1 MPKAMEIIG
10 GSATAP
16 STTFTALTAFSG
28 NSFTVRNAPVN
39 ARLLAVW
46 NQNQTAGQI
55 RVRSPRMHD
64 NVQGLRLEAQAAPVN
79 LPNRRLYQDLYPQ
92 DALTVEMTGSGTAGD
107 IEQGF
112 LQIYYPDL
120 PGVSANLIDA
130 AELSKRGVN
139 TIGVEN
145 TISTG
150 TSGGWSGEEL
160 LTAEF
165 DLLKAN
171 TEYAILG
178 AVIQSGA
185 FGAIR
190 WRCSDFGNL
199 GVGIPGE
206 STFTELSSY
215 FLLLSKDYELPLIP
229 VFNSANKGSLLIDAS
244 TDENGADPI
253 VSTILVELSPA
264 SGRR

>member
-1 MPKAMEIIG
+1 MPKALEIIG
-10 GSATAP
+10 GLATAP

-39 ARLLAVW
+39 AKLVGIW
-46 NQNQTAGQI
+46 NQNQTAGQV
-55 RVRSPRMHD
+55 RLRSPRMHD

-79 LPNRRLYQDLYPQ
+79 LPSRRLYQELYPQ
-92 DALTVEMTGSGTAGD
+92 DALTFEMTGSATAGD

-120 PGVSANLIDA
+120 PGISANLIDST
-130 AELSKRGVN
+130 ELAKRGVN
-139 TIGVEN
+139 TIGIEN
-145 TISTG
+145 TITTG

-160 LTAEF
+160 LTSEF

-171 TEYAILG
+171 TEYAIVG

-185 FGAIR
+185 FGAVR

-206 STFTELSSY
+206 STNPCLSSY
-215 FLLLSKDYELPLIP
+215 FLDLSDDYGLPLIP
-229 VFNSANKGSLLIDAS
+229 VFSSANKGSLLIDAA

-253 VSTILVELSPA
+253 ISTILVELAPA